1 MKIAIAQLDAVWE
14 DKAATK
20 EHIRALLGR
29 LPPRERID
37 WLLFPEMTLTGFT
50 MNAQKAALDTQ
61 DLAFFGDLAGCWN
74 AFITFGGVQ
83 DGRNNCITMDR
94 TGRVI
99 STYSKTH
106 LFSLGGEDRNY
117 LPGSRRERF
126 VIDNL
131 AVTPAVCFDL
141 RFPYLFWDAAAP
153 PHLLAVIACWPAQR
167 AEHWTRLLQARA
179 IENQC
184 YAVGVNR
191 TGRDP
196 QTEYTGGSL
205 VIGPLG
211 ETVLDCKSAA
221 GIYLADISE
230 QAVLRAR
237 ERLPF
242 IKSRRS
248 DIASL

>member
-74 AFITFGGVQ
+74 AFVTFGGVQ

-106 LFSLGGEDRNY
+106 LFSLGGEDQR
-117 LPGSRRERF
+117 LRPGDRSRG
-126 VIDNL
+126 L
-131 AVTPAVCFDL
+131 
-141 RFPYLFWDAAAP
+141 AAP
-153 PHLLAVIACWPAQR
+153 RWAV
-167 AEHWTRLLQARA
+167 
-179 IENQC
+179 EN
-184 YAVGVNR
+184 ALGVIQVHVLC
-191 TGRDP
+191 GRDM
-196 QTEYTGGSL
+196 
-205 VIGPLG
+205 
-211 ETVLDCKSAA
+211 
-221 GIYLADISE
+221 
-230 QAVLRAR
+230 
-237 ERLPF
+237 
-242 IKSRRS
+242 
-248 DIASL
+248 